1 MLEEEKGL
9 LKLENQE
16 PFGHNSVS
24 GFELYYH
31 IRIPR
36 HLKVSD
42 LS

>member
-24 GFELYYH
+24 GFELLYH
-31 IRIPR
+31 IRI
-36 HLKVSD
+36 
-42 LS
+42 LSLFDSLHI